1 MEFDIQLSDL
11 DLDSGKI
18 RLTRNK
24 LNRVIDGENHGRA
37 VYRDDEKNVYY
48 KIFHKDYIRRQNF
61 ITAYEAG
68 FFDKLAPAL
77 NGIIYD
83 GDDIIGYVTKLG
95 DIVGNFKESMRKIM
109 KTMKDVIE
117 DSNFFYGDFVV
128 GNLVEVDGEISL
140 IDLESV
146 WSMDLLKANES
157 TNKVDWPKEYK
168 WTIPGEYRKLLQ
180 KKILQ
185 NKESKNV

>member
-1 MEFDIQLSDL
+1 MIKYQLSEL
-11 DLDSGKI
+11 DLKKCALI
-18 RLTRNK
+18 INK
-24 LNRVIDGENHGRA
+24 LDRVVDGINHGRS
-37 VYRDDEKNVYY
+37 VFWDKKNKLYY
-48 KIFHKDYIRRQNF
+48 KVFNKGYIRRQNF

>member
-1 MEFDIQLSDL
+1 VEFDIQLSDL

-24 LNRVIDGENHGRA
+24 LNRVIDGESHGRA

-83 GDDIIGYVTKLG
+83 GDDIIGYVTKNGKRLSSKAH
-95 DIVGNFKESMRKIM
+95 DFKVIPEDFLTLLKETI
-109 KTMKDVIE
+109 KDT
-117 DSNFFYGDFVV
+117 NLFYYD
-128 GNLVEVDGEISL
+128 LVPLNIIKVDGKLSL

-146 WSMDLLKANES
+146 YNLDKLYDLDKHKAELKLPNGF
-157 TNKVDWPKEYK
+157 KDFLV
-168 WTIPGEYRKLLQ
+168 KLTDT
-180 KKILQ
+180 
-185 NKESKNV
+185 EG